1 VWARC
6 SVFSRRGGPLL
17 VTECFAPAIAAFDA
31 PQRARAVPWR
41 PPARRASSGQP

>member
-1 VWARC
+1 
-6 SVFSRRGGPLL
+6 VFSRRGAPLL

-41 PPARRASSGQP
+41 TPVRRESAG